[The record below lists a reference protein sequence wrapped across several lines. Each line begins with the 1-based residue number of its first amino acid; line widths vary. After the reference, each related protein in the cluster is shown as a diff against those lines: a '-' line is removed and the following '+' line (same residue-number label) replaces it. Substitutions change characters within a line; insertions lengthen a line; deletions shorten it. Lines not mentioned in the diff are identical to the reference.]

1 MEFTID
7 RKSFLRGLVRTHG
20 VADRKSSMPILSNV
34 LLHAESEGTL
44 HLSTTDLYIGVR
56 SSSPADVATAG
67 MSAVSAR
74 TLFNIVKNLPEGP
87 VTFTTKENDVAE
99 IRCGKVNYRIPGM
112 PGEDFPPLANPGEAE
127 FTSLN
132 RSRLAKLI
140 GRTQYS
146 MSSDDARP
154 HLADSL
160 FEGSDSKLRVV
171 TTDGHRLSKAEM
183 NLETADETFD
193 FSILIPHKGIGEIRK
208 MIEDSKGDSDSSFV
222 FTTASGNVFFRSEGM
237 LLVIKLADEK
247 FPPYSK
253 VIPQNQ
259 TRKIVAARGL
269 LSEALRRISLVA
281 NDKSGAVRLSF
292 TDGQMNIRSENP
304 DVGEGSE
311 EIAVDYAGEDIEI
324 GFNARYILDVLN
336 SLDTEEVVLELNG
349 ELDPGVIRTE
359 EETEEFVGV
368 IMPMRI

>member
-1 MEFTID
+1 
-7 RKSFLRGLVRTHG
+7 
-20 VADRKSSMPILSNV
+20 MPILSNV
-34 LLHAESEGTL
+34 LLNADESGEL

-56 SSSPADVATAG
+56 STAPAEVTSSG
-67 MSAVSAR
+67 MTAVSAR
-74 TLFNIVKNLPEGP
+74 TLFNIVKNLPDGR
-87 VTFTTKENDVAE
+87 VIFSTQDNDSAE

-127 FTSLN
+127 FTELDG
-132 RSRLAKLI
+132 RSLAKLI

-146 MSSDDARP
+146 MSNDDARP
-154 HLADSL
+154 HLAGSL

-183 NLETADETFD
+183 DLQSSDGGFD
-193 FSILIPHKGIGEIRK
+193 FSILIPHKGIGELRK
-208 MIEDSKGDSDSSFV
+208 MIDDGKNESDIPLR
-222 FTTASGNVFFRSEGM
+222 FTTSSGNVFFQREGM

-259 TRKIVAARGL
+259 TRRIVAARGI

-281 NDKSGAVRLSF
+281 NDKSGAVKLSF
-292 TDGQMNIRSENP
+292 SDGKMNIRSENP
-304 DVGEGSE
+304 EVGEGSE
-311 EIAVDYAGEDIEI
+311 ELSVDYAGEDIEI

-336 SLDTEEVVLELNG
+336 SLDTEEVVLELSG